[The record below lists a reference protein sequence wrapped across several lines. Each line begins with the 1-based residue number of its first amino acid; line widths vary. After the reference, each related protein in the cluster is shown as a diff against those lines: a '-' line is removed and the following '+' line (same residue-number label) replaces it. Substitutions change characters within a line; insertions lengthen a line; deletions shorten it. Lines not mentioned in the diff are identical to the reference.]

1 MKKQM
6 WQAVALLAA
15 LMASQTMV
23 GQAKQGDVIA
33 NIPFSFMV
41 ANQTLPA
48 GHYTIRP
55 FGEITLRISNFQHQ
69 GVMVQTNSVKSKAS
83 DSGAKI
89 VFHRYGDVY
98 FLSEVWAAANS
109 TGRQL
114 SKSRNEE
121 ELTRKRA
128 EQEIAVLKIVR

>member
-6 WQAVALLAA
+6 WETVVLLAA

-33 NIPFSFMV
+33 NIPFPFVV

-48 GHYTIRP
+48 GHYTISP
-55 FGEITLRISNFQHQ
+55 FGEITLRIYDSQRQ
-69 GVMVQTNSVKSKAS
+69 GVMVQTNGVTSKAS

-89 VFHRYGDVY
+89 VFHRCGDVY

-114 SKSRNEE
+114 SKSRDEE
-121 ELTRKRA
+121 ELIRKRA
-128 EQEIAVLKIVR
+128 ELEIAILKIAR